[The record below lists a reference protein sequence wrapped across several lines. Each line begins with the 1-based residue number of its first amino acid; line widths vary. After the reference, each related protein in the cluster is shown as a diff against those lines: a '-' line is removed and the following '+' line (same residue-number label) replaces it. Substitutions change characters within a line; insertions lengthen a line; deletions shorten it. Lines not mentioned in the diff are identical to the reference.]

1 LRFGFGIWWFGFI
14 CDLFVIW
21 LLFFE
26 ICAMFPLFLDL
37 RDRLCVVVGGG
48 PVGRRKVAAL
58 LAAGARVRLVCLEER
73 DATLASSQLEW
84 LREEFQPAHLDEADL
99 VFAAAPAEVNRRV
112 VAEAGRRKV
121 WTNSAD
127 APEAGDFYL
136 PATVRRGDLVI
147 AIGTKGAAP
156 ALAHKLR
163 QRLEMEFDDAY
174 ADWVALLG
182 ELRGGIRTQV
192 PDPAKRRLI
201 YQRLCHWRWLKRLRR
216 EDVDSVRSAMSAMV
230 RKLADLPEEDV

>member
-1 LRFGFGIWWFGFI
+1 
-14 CDLFVIW
+14 
-21 LLFFE
+21 
-26 ICAMFPLFLDL
+26 MFPLFLDL

-48 PVGRRKVAAL
+48 AVGRRKAGAL
-58 LAAGARVRLVCLEER
+58 LAAGARVRVVCLEER
-73 DATLASSQLEW
+73 DAALTSSQLEW
-84 LREEFQPAHLDEADL
+84 RREDFAPAHLDEADL
-99 VFAAAPAEVNRRV
+99 VFAAATPEVNRRV

-136 PATVRRGDLVI
+136 PSTLRRGDLVI

-156 ALAHKLR
+156 ALAQKIR
-163 QRLEMEFDDAY
+163 QRLETEFDDAY

-192 PDPAKRRLI
+192 ADPAKRRLI

-216 EDVDSVRSAMSAMV
+216 QDVDTVRSAMSAMI
-230 RKLADLPEEDV
+230 RKLADLPLDDV